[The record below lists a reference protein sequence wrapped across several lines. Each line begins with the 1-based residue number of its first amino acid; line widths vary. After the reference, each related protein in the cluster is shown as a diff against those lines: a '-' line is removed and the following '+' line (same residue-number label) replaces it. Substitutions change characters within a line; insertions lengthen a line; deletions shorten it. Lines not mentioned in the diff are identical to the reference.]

1 MILAEQ
7 LNTLTSFTAPAL
19 TRAIHLAG
27 YKGDSFTTAK
37 FLGMTN
43 SGQFCYKVEYED
55 EDFGLLEAKVFL
67 NYNPTTGTV
76 AADY

>member
-1 MILAEQ
+1 MILADQ
-7 LNTLTSFTAPAL
+7 LNTLSSFTAPAL
-19 TRAIHLAG
+19 TRAIHIAG

-43 SGQFCYKVEYED
+43 GNQFCYKVEYED

-67 NYNPTTGTV
+67 SYNPTTGTV
-76 AADY
+76 EADY

>member
-19 TRAIHLAG
+19 SRAIQLAG
-27 YKGDSFTTAK
+27 YRGDTFTTAK

-43 SGQFCYKVEYED
+43 GNQFCYAVTFPEGGYVENT
-55 EDFGLLEAKVFL
+55 KVFL
-67 NYNPTTGTV
+67 SYNPTTGTV
-76 AADY
+76 DATY